1 MRMLIVLNL
10 LAFPFFVFSQPA
22 TTFSQLAQQSERRQ
36 AVIDEQLRPV
46 PDGRIPL
53 QFNQA
58 ISPALGED
66 KTCFKVSELRLQS
79 IDNSVIPKAFIRY
92 LMNVLQSESIVAQ
105 ATGKL
110 QFQLSYSSNTAQST
124 TTQRALPCLGVSG
137 IERITTQLQNR
148 LVGKGYITGRV
159 LIPEQNLS
167 QGKLLLTIAVGKV
180 GQLQVNQ
187 ENVAQTHAN
196 RATLLNAF
204 PTDRDRVLNLRDL
217 EQGLENLRR
226 VPTVSAEMD
235 IKPSKVINHS
245 DVVVNWQQK
254 KYPFRLNISID
265 DSGSQSTGKY
275 LGTGS
280 ISWDNPLRLN
290 DIFYASYTSNLQPG
304 EKRTDASGRA
314 DKGKTYNYAVNYSIP
329 FGYWLLDV
337 GGSHYHYDQV
347 VAGVNRNHHYTGD
360 STQGSLNL
368 SRVLYRD
375 DKHKITAKAGLWRK
389 TNKSFINDTEVE
401 VQRRRTGGW
410 KASISQRS
418 YFSKGTLSSTLGYKR
433 GTRAFGGIAAPEELF
448 NEGTAKMKIW
458 TADIGWQMPFQLGS
472 QSFSLDS
479 SFHGQWNKSLLT
491 SQDRIAIGGRYS
503 VRGFSGSK
511 TLSGERGWYLRNNIA
526 WKYKDNHQIYV
537 GLDTGRVSGVSAK
550 QLLGQSLSGAVIG
563 GKGQFKKLGSWYYD
577 VFVGTPIYQPTGFNA
592 DSTVFGF
599 NFSYSL

>member
-1 MRMLIVLNL
+1 MRKLIILSL
-10 LAFPFFVFSQPA
+10 LSFPFFAFSQ
-22 TTFSQLAQQSERRQ
+22 TTKPLSELEQQTERRQ
-36 AVIDEQLRPV
+36 AIINQQLRPT
-46 PDGRIPL
+46 PDGRIPIKIL
-53 QFNQA
+53 DAQLPDVSSKA
-58 ISPALGED
+58 D
-66 KTCFKVSELRLQS
+66 CFAVESLTVES
-79 IDNSVIPKAFIRY
+79 VDDAVIPRQFSSY
-92 LMNVLQSESIVAQ
+92 LVDALEAEKVYVKKQNSLSFRLGDNNIHR
-105 ATGKL
+105 GKPKH
-110 QFQLSYSSNTAQST
+110 SA
-124 TTQRALPCLGVSG
+124 PCLSAVH
-137 IERITTQLQNR
+137 IERITTQLQND
-148 LVGKGYITGRV
+148 LVGKGFITSRV

-167 QGKLLLTIAVGKV
+167 NGKLKLVFAIGKV
-180 GQLQVNQ
+180 GELQVNQ
-187 ENVAQTHAN
+187 NNHIQTHSN
-196 RATLLNAF
+196 RARLINAF
-204 PTDRDRVLNLRDL
+204 PTDASKVLSLRDL

-304 EKRTDASGRA
+304 EKRTDASGRT

-458 TADIGWQMPFQLGS
+458 TADIGWQMPFQLGG

-503 VRGFSGSK
+503 VRGFNGSK